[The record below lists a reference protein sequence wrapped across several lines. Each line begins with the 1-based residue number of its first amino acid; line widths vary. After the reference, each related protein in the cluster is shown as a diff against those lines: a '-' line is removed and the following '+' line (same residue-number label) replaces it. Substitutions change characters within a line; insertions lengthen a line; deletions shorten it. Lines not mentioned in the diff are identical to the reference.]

1 MSCLHK
7 VRFVTRGTETHVF
20 LDDQEVRGCTAAN
33 FDYQID
39 ALPVVHLELT
49 ATDVEVEAETAAVEY
64 ITEES
69 ISVLNLPNRI
79 ENILRSGFWY
89 NHMNV
94 RKSDPI
100 RTVPELLREYQA
112 GRLGRYKGL
121 GPHGICQIVNALRQ
135 KELI

>member
-1 MSCLHK
+1 MNGLHK
-7 VRFVTRGTETHVF
+7 VRFVTHGTETHVF
-20 LDDQEVRGCTAAN
+20 LDDQEVHGCTSACFA
-33 FDYQID
+33 YQID
-39 ALPVVHLELT
+39 AVPLVHLELT
-49 ATDVEVEAETAAVEY
+49 AMNVDVEAEQAAIETVK
-64 ITEES
+64 EEP

-89 NHMNV
+89 NHMHE

-100 RTVPELLREYQA
+100 RTVSELLREYRA

-121 GPHGICQIVNALRQ
+121 GPHGICQIANALRK

>member
-1 MSCLHK
+1 MNGLHK
-7 VRFVTRGTETHVF
+7 VRFVTNGTKTHVF

-33 FDYQID
+33 FDYQVD
-39 ALPVVHLELT
+39 ALPIVHLELI
-49 ATDVEVEAETAAVEY
+49 ATDVEVEAEQAVIE
-64 ITEES
+64 TVKEEP

-79 ENILRSGFWY
+79 ENILRGGYWY
-89 NHMNV
+89 NHMHE
-94 RKSDPI
+94 RKYDPI

-121 GPHGICQIVNALRQ
+121 GPHGICQIANALRQ

>member
-1 MSCLHK
+1 MSYLHK
-7 VRFVTRGTETHVF
+7 VRFVTHGTETHVF
-20 LDDQEVRGCTAAN
+20 LEDQEVRGCVAAN

-39 ALPVVHLELT
+39 ALPVVKLELI
-49 ATDVEVEAETAAVEY
+49 ATNVEVEAECAAVE
-64 ITEES
+64 TVTAEP

-89 NHMNV
+89 NHMHE

-100 RTVPELLREYQA
+100 RTVPELLKEYKA

-121 GPHGICQIVNALRQ
+121 GPHGICQIVYALRQ

>member
-1 MSCLHK
+1 MNGLHK
-7 VRFVTRGTETHVF
+7 VRFVMKGTETHVF
-20 LDDQEVRGCTAAN
+20 LDDQEVHGCTSACFA
-33 FDYQID
+33 YQID
-39 ALPVVHLELT
+39 AVPLVHLELT
-49 ATDVEVEAETAAVEY
+49 AMNVEVEAEQAEVE
-64 ITEES
+64 TVKEEP

-89 NHMNV
+89 THMHE

-100 RTVPELLREYQA
+100 RTVPELLEEYKA

>member
-1 MSCLHK
+1 MNGLHK
-7 VRFVTRGTETHVF
+7 VRFVTHGTETHVF
-20 LDDQEVRGCTAAN
+20 LDDQEVKGCTAAN

-39 ALPVVHLELT
+39 AVPGVYLELI
-49 ATDVEVEAETAAVEY
+49 AADVEVEADCAVVEAVTAEP
-64 ITEES
+64 

-89 NHMNV
+89 NHMHE

-100 RTVPELLREYQA
+100 RTIPELLKEYKA

-121 GPHGICQIVNALRQ
+121 GPHGICQIANALRQ

>member
-1 MSCLHK
+1 MEGLHK
-7 VRFVTRGTETHVF
+7 VRFVTHETETHVF
-20 LDDQEVRGCTAAN
+20 LDDQEVFGCVKAS
-33 FDYQID
+33 FDYEVK
-39 ALPVVHLELT
+39 ALPVVKLELF
-49 ATDVEVEAETAAVEY
+49 ATDVEVEAECAVVEAVTAEP
-64 ITEES
+64 

-89 NHMNV
+89 NHMHE

-100 RTVPELLREYQA
+100 RTVPELLEEYKA

-121 GPHGICQIVNALRQ
+121 GPHGICQIANALRQ

>member
-1 MSCLHK
+1 MNGLHK
-7 VRFVTRGTETHVF
+7 VRFVTHGTETHVF

-33 FDYQID
+33 FAYQID
-39 ALPVVHLELT
+39 ALPLVHLELI
-49 ATDVEVEAETAAVEY
+49 ATDVEVEAECAVVEAVTAEP
-64 ITEES
+64 

-89 NHMNV
+89 NHMHE

-100 RTVPELLREYQA
+100 RTVPELLEEYKA

-121 GPHGICQIVNALRQ
+121 GPHGIAQIAYALRK

>member
-1 MSCLHK
+1 MHK
-7 VRFVTRGTETHVF
+7 VRFVTHGTETHVF
-20 LDDQEVRGCTAAN
+20 LDDQEVHGCVKAS
-33 FDYQID
+33 FDYEVQ
-39 ALPVVHLELT
+39 ALPVVRLELF
-49 ATDVEVEAETAAVEY
+49 ATDVEVEAECAVVEAVTAEP
-64 ITEES
+64 

-89 NHMNV
+89 NHMHE

-100 RTVPELLREYQA
+100 RTVSELLIEYRA

-121 GPHGICQIVNALRQ
+121 GPHGICQIANALRQ